1 MELAEI
7 NLIGDFEAGIKC
19 LQNPSLLSKLS
30 LIDKIPQLCS
40 FWTWGALI
48 LAVFAT
54 FTSVFNRIKLCL
66 YQIRL
71 KLLASYH
78 KSCPQQIFDH
88 DDDDFDF
95 SDDDGDDDT
104 PSSVADSDD
113 DDQDLDSEDDDRVD
127 EVFRAEG
134 SDSYWGKNNY
144 KGHDG
149 NFTLR
154 RRNGFSWSD
163 FSAGKS
169 VVQMWDSFGLGLDFE
184 DDDESEYGS
193 EIAIWDLDRDLKIS
207 SGRRCRVAAAAE
219 NVVLT
224 AEMNENDGGV
234 GFGTYDSRVDGEI
247 PAIYAAWRP
256 RQRKIW
262 SDGGNV
268 AGEKSE

>member
-7 NLIGDFEAGIKC
+7 NLIGDFEAGMKC

-71 KLLASYH
+71 KLLTSCQ
-78 KSCPQQIFDH
+78 KSCPQQIFG
-88 DDDDFDF
+88 DDDFDF
-95 SDDDGDDDT
+95 SDDDADDDT
-104 PSSVADSDD
+104 PSSVAESD
-113 DDQDLDSEDDDRVD
+113 DDQDLDSEDDRVD

-134 SDSYWGKNNY
+134 SSYWGNNR
-144 KGHDG
+144 GSDG

-169 VVQMWDSFGLGLDFE
+169 VVQLWDSFGLGLDFE
-184 DDDESEYGS
+184 DDESEYGS
-193 EIAIWDLDRDLKIS
+193 EIAIWDLDRDVKIS
-207 SGRRCRVAAAAE
+207 SGRRCQVAAAAE

-224 AEMNENDGGV
+224 AEMNDSNGGV
-234 GFGTYDSRVDGEI
+234 GFGTYDSRVDGKS

-256 RQRKIW
+256 RQRKI
-262 SDGGNV
+262 
-268 AGEKSE
+268 